1 MTLWLVRAGG
11 DGEWD
16 ELFRDGNRITIGF
29 EREVD
34 LNAVESRDA
43 LKALLQEKYPASSP
57 QRIAASAGQMW
68 TFARVMERG
77 DWVVVPFKT
86 NRTINIAEIVS
97 DYRHTSDDHSHVR
110 DIHWIRQD
118 IPRSHFDQDIL
129 NSFGGLRT
137 VYRVSRNDAERR
149 IRALVAD
156 GVAPPFITTHTP
168 DTAEDDDTT
177 DASNDINIETTA
189 ADEIERLI
197 IKNFPR
203 HAMERLVRALLEA
216 QGYTVYQSPPGRDKG
231 VDLLAAPGPL
241 GFGTPRICV
250 QVKSGDGHTD
260 RPTLDQ
266 LIGTMQ
272 NVQADQ
278 GLLVSWGGFS
288 RDVESERAK
297 QFFKVRLWDRTR
309 LIEEVLEHYEKLD
322 SDIKAKLPLK
332 RIWIVIPEAEE

>member
-11 DGEWD
+11 DGEW
-16 ELFRDGNRITIGF
+16 EEMFRDGNRIAIGF
-29 EREVD
+29 ERVD
-34 LNAVESRDA
+34 LNAVYSLDT
-43 LKALLQEKYPASSP
+43 LKSLLQQKYPASPP

-68 TFARVMERG
+68 TFARMMEKG

-86 NRTINIAEIVS
+86 NRTINIAEIVG
-97 DYRHTSDDHSHVR
+97 DYRHTPDAHSHVR
-110 DIHWIRQD
+110 DIRWIKQD
-118 IPRSHFDQDIL
+118 IPRSDFDQDIL

-149 IRALVAD
+149 IRTLVAD
-156 GVAPPFITTHTP
+156 GVAPRSMP
-168 DTAEDDDTT
+168 DTAGDDDTAT
-177 DASNDINIETTA
+177 ASNDINIETTA

-197 IKNFPR
+197 IKNFPL

-241 GFGTPRICV
+241 GFGMPRICV
-250 QVKSGDGHTD
+250 QVKSGGGPTD

-272 NVQADQ
+272 NVQAEQ
-278 GLLVSWGGFS
+278 GLLVSWGGFT

-297 QFFKVRLWDRTR
+297 HFFKVRLWDRAR

>member
-1 MTLWLVRAGG
+1 MVLWLVRAGG

-16 ELFRDGNRITIGF
+16 ELFRDGSRITIGF

-43 LKALLQEKYPASSP
+43 LKALVQEKYPASSP

-68 TFARVMERG
+68 TFARVMEKG

-97 DYRHTSDDHSHVR
+97 DYRHTSDDHPHVR
-110 DIHWIRQD
+110 DIRWLKQD
-118 IPRSHFDQDIL
+118 IPRSDFEQDLL

-156 GVAPPFITTHTP
+156 GVAPRSQPE
-168 DTAEDDDTT
+168 TAGDDDTA

-197 IKNFPR
+197 IKSFPL

-278 GLLVSWGGFS
+278 GLLVSWGGFT

-322 SDIKAKLPLK
+322 SDIKTKLPLK
-332 RIWIVIPEAEE
+332 RIWIVIPEPEE

>member
-1 MTLWLVRAGG
+1 MALWLVRAGG

-16 ELFRDGNRITIGF
+16 ELFRDGSRIAIGF

-43 LKALLQEKYPASSP
+43 LKSLVQEKYPASSP

-68 TFARVMERG
+68 TFARVMEKG

-97 DYRHTSDDHSHVR
+97 DYRHTSDDHPHVR
-110 DIHWIRQD
+110 DIRWLKQD
-118 IPRSHFDQDIL
+118 IPRSDFEQDLL
-129 NSFGGLRT
+129 NSFGGRRT
-137 VYRVSRNDAERR
+137 VNRVSRNDAERR

-156 GVAPPFITTHTP
+156 GMAPPFTTTHTP
-168 DTAEDDDTT
+168 DTADDDDTT
-177 DASNDINIETTA
+177 DASKEFIETVA

-197 IKNFPR
+197 IKNFPL

-216 QGYTVYQSPPGRDKG
+216 QGYTVYHSPKGRDKG
-231 VDLLAAPGPL
+231 IDLLAAPGRL

-250 QVKSGDGHTD
+250 QVKSGGGPTD

-272 NVQADQ
+272 NVQAEQ
-278 GLLVSWGGFS
+278 GLLVSWGGFT
-288 RDVESERAK
+288 RDVESEKAK
-297 QFFKVRLWDRTR
+297 QFFKVRLWDRAA
-309 LIEEVLEHYEKLD
+309 LIDQVLEHYEELD

-332 RIWIVIPEAEE
+332 RIWVVIPEPEE

>member
-16 ELFRDGNRITIGF
+16 ELFRDGNRIAIGF

-34 LNAVESRDA
+34 LSAVESRDA

-68 TFARVMERG
+68 TFARVMKRG

-110 DIHWIRQD
+110 DIRWLKQD
-118 IPRSHFDQDIL
+118 IPRSDFEQDLL

-149 IRALVAD
+149 IKALVAD
-156 GVAPPFITTHTP
+156 GVVPPLTATHTP
-168 DTAEDDDTT
+168 DATDDDDATT
-177 DASNDINIETTA
+177 SKDFDIEATA

-197 IKNFPR
+197 IQTFPL

-216 QGYTVYQSPPGRDKG
+216 QGYTAYHSPKGRDKG
-231 VDLLAAPGPL
+231 VDLLAAPGRL

-250 QVKSGDGHTD
+250 QVKSGGGPTD

-272 NVQADQ
+272 NVQAEQ
-278 GLLVSWGGFS
+278 GLLVSWGGFT
-288 RDVESERAK
+288 RDVESEKAK
-297 QFFKVRLWDRTR
+297 QFFKVRLWDRAA
-309 LIEEVLEHYEKLD
+309 LIDQVLEHYEKLD

-332 RIWIVIPEAEE
+332 RIWIVIPEPEE